1 MVSWWWDL
9 HTNEKCIISLF
20 PLFHLILFEI
30 KGLLSNLTPAL
41 QFSHS
46 SEWQKQN
53 NFLLFNP
60 LSKKVVFIRAKRA
73 YRAIF
78 LVPICELKWRN
89 ISLYLEKCTYV
100 LKVNKYHKL
109 VFNLIKT
116 HRSIIYYLY
125 FGPVFKIINEIIVN
139 KLWKVDK
146 AVIFLTFL

>member
-1 MVSWWWDL
+1 MGSVL
-9 HTNEKCIISLF
+9 SLF

-41 QFSHS
+41 QFNHS

-78 LVPICELKWRN
+78 FCSDLRTEMTQY
-89 ISLYLEKCTYV
+89 LYLEKCTYV
-100 LKVNKYHKL
+100 LKVNKYHKF
-109 VFNLIKT
+109 VFNFS
-116 HRSIIYYLY
+116 RNS
-125 FGPVFKIINEIIVN
+125 NESFTISNLVLFS
-139 KLWKVDK
+139 K
-146 AVIFLTFL
+146 